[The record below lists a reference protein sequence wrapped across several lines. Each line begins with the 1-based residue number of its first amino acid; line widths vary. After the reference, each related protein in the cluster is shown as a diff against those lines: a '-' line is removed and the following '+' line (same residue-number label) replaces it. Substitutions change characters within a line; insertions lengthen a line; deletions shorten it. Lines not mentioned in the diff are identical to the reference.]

1 MTPRRYV
8 ASSGLLLALLTCE
21 DNIELQAV
29 LIDALDEHEAK
40 SALAVLTGMYTET
53 LTELL
58 ARDDTTLEE
67 WLDAARHVQE
77 DMEAGR
83 L

>member
-1 MTPRRYV
+1 MIPRQYV
-8 ASSGLLLALLTCE
+8 ASSGLLLALLAAE
-21 DNIELQAV
+21 FDVELQSE

-67 WLDAARHVQE
+67 WLVAARHVQE

>member
-40 SALAVLTGMYTET
+40 SALAVLVGMYTET